1 MKTHVMNKIVIAA
14 LLVLTVSTAF
24 GQRKIDS
31 KFGKGLYNVVAADSS
46 WSMKFGIRFQSLFVG
61 SWNVNDT
68 DGIENGTSQ
77 FLIRRARLKFGGFAY
92 DPRLQYKIELGLSNR
107 DLGKADATTNFAP
120 RMILDAVL
128 KWNFYENFVLWAGQ
142 TKLPG
147 NRERVVSSA
156 NLQLVDRSMLNSVYN
171 IDRDMGFQ
179 LHHHFMIGNTFK
191 VKEAVAFSQGEGR
204 NVVQENL
211 GGYEYT
217 GRVEIYPFGDFA
229 SKGAYKGGDLKREK
243 TPKLAIGATYD
254 YHDRAVKNR
263 GNQGSYMSYDLDGDN
278 NIDGYFEATTSTIF
292 VDMMFKYRG
301 FSFMG
306 EFSNRSVSDASV
318 QQTIINDDLSTTTH
332 TVRVGNGINLQA
344 GYLFKNNWEVAGRYT
359 QIDPLAITGRVSQ
372 QQYTLGLSKY
382 IVGHALKVQTDVSYL
397 TTDGSP
403 NSGLMYRLQMDIHF

>member
-1 MKTHVMNKIVIAA
+1 
-14 LLVLTVSTAF
+14 
-24 GQRKIDS
+24 
-31 KFGKGLYNVVAADSS
+31 
-46 WSMKFGIRFQSLFVG
+46 MKFGIRFQTLFIG
-61 SWNVNDT
+61 SSDIKDAT
-68 DGIENGTSQ
+68 GIENSTSQ
-77 FLIRRARLKFGGFAY
+77 FLIRRSRLKFGGFAFS
-92 DPRLQYKIELGLSNR
+92 PKLQYKIELGLSNR

-120 RMILDAVL
+120 KMILDAVL
-128 KWNFYENFVLWAGQ
+128 KWNFYKNFTVWAGQ

-171 IDRDMGFQ
+171 IDRDMGIQ
-179 LHHHFMIGNTFK
+179 LHHHFMIGKTFK
-191 VKEAVAFSQGEGR
+191 VKEVFALSQGEGR
-204 NVVQENL
+204 NVVQKNL

-217 GRVEIYPFGDFA
+217 GRVEVYPFGDFA

-254 YHDRAVKNR
+254 YHDRAVKDR
-263 GNQGSYMSYDLDGDN
+263 GNQGSYMSFDTDGDGSA
-278 NIDGYFEATTSTIF
+278 DGFFEATTSTIF

-306 EFSNRSVSDASV
+306 EFSNRSVSDETV
-318 QQTIINDDLSTTTH
+318 QQTITNDDLSTTTR

-359 QIDPLAITGRVSQ
+359 QIDPEVVTGRNSQ

-382 IVGHALKVQTDVSYL
+382 IVGHALKVQSDVSYL
-397 TTDGSP
+397 TTDGSST
-403 NSGLMYRLQMDIHF
+403 SGLMYRMQIDIHF

>member
-1 MKTHVMNKIVIAA
+1 
-14 LLVLTVSTAF
+14 VLTAGNAF
-24 GQRKIDS
+24 GQREIDS
-31 KFGKGLYNVVAADSS
+31 KFGKGLYNVIAADSS
-46 WSMKFGIRFQSLFVG
+46 WSMKFGVRFQSLFIG
-61 SWNVNDT
+61 NWNVNDT

-77 FLIRRARLKFGGFAY
+77 FLIRRARLKFGGFAF
-92 DPRLQYKIELGLSNR
+92 DPRLKYKIELGLSNR

-120 RMILDAVL
+120 KMILDAVL

-156 NLQLVDRSMLNSVYN
+156 NLQLVDRSLLNSVYN

-179 LHHHFMIGNTFK
+179 LHHHFMIGKTFK
-191 VKEAVAFSQGEGR
+191 VKEAIAVSQGEGR
-204 NVVQENL
+204 NIVQKNL

-217 GRVEIYPFGDFA
+217 GRVEVYPFGDFA
-229 SKGAYKGGDLKREK
+229 SKGDYKGGDLKREK
-243 TPKLAIGATYD
+243 KPKLAIGATYD
-254 YHDRAVKNR
+254 YHDRAVKDR
-263 GNQGSYMSYDLDGDN
+263 GNQGSYMSYDLDRDN
-278 NIDGYFEATTSTIF
+278 DIDGYFEATTSTIF

-306 EFSNRSVSDASV
+306 EFSNRSVADGKV
-318 QQTIINDDLSTTTH
+318 QQSIVNDDLTTTTR

-344 GYLFKNNWEVAGRYT
+344 GYLFKNNWELAGRYT
-359 QIDPLAITGRVSQ
+359 QIDPLEVTGRASQ

-403 NSGLMYRLQMDIHF
+403 DSGLMYRLQMDIHF